1 MADIQPAASGKGR
14 RKLSTPRIDLTP
26 MVDLGF
32 LLITFFMYTTTMAK
46 PKVMEI
52 AAPPRNMGGGV
63 TVPAEATLVVLPT
76 ADHHVAYYQ
85 GTEEATMSLQW
96 CSFTGVNSLRRVLEQ
111 ETARVKALPANYS
124 MEAHKLHVLIK
135 PDTAAAYEDIVNTLD
150 EMNIA
155 AVPYYTLMRISVTE
169 QHAIKFFLAG
179 SYGKQSAYGL

>member
-1 MADIQPAASGKGR
+1 MADFQPSASGKAR

-52 AAPPRNMGGGV
+52 AAPPRDMAGG
-63 TVPAEATLVVLPT
+63 TAVPAEATLVLLPT
-76 ADHHVAYYQ
+76 ADHRIAYYR
-85 GTEEATMSLQW
+85 GTEEATMNLQP
-96 CSFTGVNSLRRVLEQ
+96 CSFNGANSLRRLLEQ
-111 ETARVKALPANYS
+111 ESARVKALPANYS
-124 MEAHKLHVLIK
+124 KEAHELHVLIK

-169 QHAIKFFLAG
+169 QHAIKIFLAG
-179 SYGKQSAYGL
+179 SYGKQNASGL